1 MYIFKKK
8 ENVYEEA
15 KEKDTNS
22 KRVSDLEIWE
32 EKKDFFQI
40 SNGHE
45 KVNGEPLLFHRRNI
59 KENLGW
65 VTSQA

>member
-22 KRVSDLEIWE
+22 KRVSDLEI
-32 EKKDFFQI
+32 
-40 SNGHE
+40 
-45 KVNGEPLLFHRRNI
+45 
-59 KENLGW
+59 
-65 VTSQA
+65 